1 VAFALHLSIAY
12 TTTASITGTTTVN
25 SISIITHVQAKQY
38 DPTAEHAKLWCPEVA
53 SLPPH
58 ALQDPS
64 SRSRTTGLHGVVPN
78 CDYSA
83 PVCQLKF
90 TAYKGHS
97 SSGNNNI
104 NSSSGNSSSRGSGRN
119 AKGSQRD
126 KITQAR
132 RGARRNRVQND
143 YMQESDV

>member
-1 VAFALHLSIAY
+1 MLTH
-12 TTTASITGTTTVN
+12 VN
-25 SISIITHVQAKQY
+25 TLYIITQAKQY
-38 DPTAEHAKLWCPEVA
+38 DPTAEHAKLWCPEIA
-53 SLPPH
+53 SLPAH
-58 ALQDPS
+58 TLQDPGS
-64 SRSRTTGLHGVVPN
+64 KSRTTGLHGAVAN
-78 CDYSA
+78 CDYPA
-83 PVCQLKF
+83 PVCALKF

-97 SSGNNNI
+97 SSSSGNSNA
-104 NSSSGNSSSRGSGRN
+104 SGNSSSRSSGRN